1 MKSLAM
7 KILKVFLVLLLIA
20 LVLLLISGLVLM
32 IGWPL
37 WVGIFFIIGL
47 AGLLLGLLFVKKLMA
62 RKVNSD
68 SSKRSSPRMTRIS
81 KACHPER
88 RPDPG
93 NCRTAGKRPSIP

>member
-37 WVGIFFIIGL
+37 WVGLFFIIGL
-47 AGLLLGLLFVKKLMA
+47 AGLLLGPAFCQ
-62 RKVNSD
+62 
-68 SSKRSSPRMTRIS
+68 
-81 KACHPER
+81 KAH
-88 RPDPG
+88 G
-93 NCRTAGKRPSIP
+93 A